1 MDSIASSSS
10 TTTHQSWTYDVFLS
24 FRGDDT
30 RNNFVG
36 HLHSN
41 LVRKGFKTFL
51 DDDGLRRG
59 LDISSELYE
68 AIEDSKVSIVVFSHN
83 YAFSK
88 WCLDELVAIL
98 RCKESKQQTVYPIFY
113 KVDPSD
119 VRHQTGSFGKA
130 LARHECKFKDRLDKV
145 VRWREA
151 LTKAANLSGL
161 HFSDGNESKFID
173 AILEEVSG
181 QLLNR
186 TCLNVA
192 KYPVGIESRA
202 EDVLKLQ
209 GIGGNGVQ
217 MVGIW
222 GVGGIGKTTLAKAV
236 YNSVAYQFEGS
247 FFLANVREESM
258 KSGGFVHLQKLIFT
272 EVLGWKPTYSS
283 VDRGIALMKLFMSN
297 RRVLLILDDVNHLSQ
312 LDHLVGNPTWFGSG
326 SRIIITTRDKHCLTG
341 FDANEIYKVEELS
354 HHEAL
359 ELFNFNA
366 FQDHRHGE
374 DYVELVKNVLHY
386 AQGLPLALE
395 VLAVNLRGRDAN
407 QWKYALDS
415 YRSLPKQEIGEVL
428 KISYHALEHSMK
440 EVFLHIACFF
450 KGKSKH
456 YVTDVLKACNLNPDY
471 AIDLL
476 EEKALIVVTEED
488 RIQMHDLLEE
498 MGREIVFQESPKE
511 PGQRSRLWR
520 FEDVY
525 DLFVKNTGSDKVQG
539 IVVTNWNDSGEK
551 IRLSSES
558 FSTLKNLQVFIICG
572 NIFTGDHVNYLS
584 NDLRV
589 LDWFYCPLLSF
600 PYDFNPK
607 KLVLLNLPSS
617 QTSPVGE
624 LAKIM
629 QNLKSINLSYCYGL
643 IKLPDFSRFPKLVDL
658 NLSGCKNLVEVDPSI
673 GFSKNLVTLNL
684 GFCEKLL
691 KFEIIEEMKSLKCL
705 DLRGTAIQEI
715 SSSIRYL
722 VGLEQLTLRECAK
735 LTSVDCSIFELQH
748 LWHLDLFWC
757 DSLVTF
763 PTRSGSSSTDSS
775 LREKHYDPLFVSLDS
790 CTNLQEILEFPR
802 EIDYLNA
809 RCCRAL
815 KQVSALSKILEG
827 KKSKMIRRLNLYD
840 CKVLCYNL
848 AQMKKNH
855 LRDDSAETALLSIF
869 LSCHQSE
876 FEVFYPAK
884 HGVPEWFSCRND
896 VNRGGCLAWSAYKFK
911 FELSRHF
918 NCENKGLAFFAKTYK
933 KTFSKGPYIKYCT
946 ISITGI
952 SIMDPSKKTEDSRR
966 RLSSGHVWL
975 YYIPFHTII
984 RRLRE
989 NGLPLPTMCLVEFEF
1004 ENDWGGAAT
1013 GWCGVHVVMPAD
1025 EDGITI
1031 HQVNNADCT
1040 SEGDDGLMALSCF
1053 TPQHAGASSPSAKLI
1068 QSDALLVVLKRLGK
1082 LEVEYV
1088 SVGMI
1093 EDSSIAAFTNKGN
1106 EDSNRF
1112 QYHWI
1117 DLTGFWVGGHPSIMN
1132 AKSGLWKTFEVLIYC
1147 NCSTAT
1153 FLVFHFTKN
1162 LGNV

>member
-10 TTTHQSWTYDVFLS
+10 TTIHQSWTYDVFLS

-51 DDDGLRRG
+51 DDAGLRRG
-59 LDISSELYE
+59 ADISSELYK
-68 AIEDSKVSIVVFSHN
+68 AIEESKVSIVVFSEN

-88 WCLDELVAIL
+88 WCLNELSAIL
-98 RCKESKQQTVYPIFY
+98 RCKESKQQTVYPVFY

-130 LARHECKFKDRLDKV
+130 LALHECKFKDRLDKV

-181 QLLNR
+181 KLVNR
-186 TCLNVA
+186 TYLNVA
-192 KYPVGIESRA
+192 KYPVGIGSRV
-202 EDVLKLQ
+202 EDVLKLL

-395 VLAVNLRGRDAN
+395 VLAANLRGRDAN

-476 EEKALIVVTEED
+476 EEKALIVTEED

-525 DLFVKNTGSDKVQG
+525 DVFVKNTGSDKVQG

-551 IRLSSES
+551 ICLSSES
-558 FSTLKNLQVFIICG
+558 FSTLKNLQVFIIRG

-584 NDLRV
+584 NELRV
-589 LDWFYCPLLSF
+589 FDWIYCPLLSF
-600 PYDFNPK
+600 PSNFNPK
-607 KLVLLNLPSS
+607 KLVLLNMPSS
-617 QTSPVGE
+617 QISPLGE
-624 LAKIM
+624 VTEIVPWSSRSLVSKILFQLKM
-629 QNLKSINLSYCYGL
+629 PWSGESPMRKGVKNLQSLKSINLSHCYGL
-643 IKLPDFSRFPKLVDL
+643 TKLPDFSRFPNLVDL
-658 NLSGCKNLVEVDPSI
+658 NLSGCKKLVEVDPSI
-673 GFSKNLVTLNL
+673 GYLKNIVSLKL
-684 GFCEKLL
+684 GFCEKLQ
-691 KFEIIEEMKSLKCL
+691 KFEVVEEMKSLKCL
-705 DLRGTAIQEI
+705 DLRGTAIREI

-722 VGLEQLTLRECAK
+722 VSLEMLTLRQCAK
-735 LTSVDCSIFELQH
+735 LTNVSSSIFELRH
-748 LWHLDLFWC
+748 LRHLDLYWC

-763 PTRSGSSSTDSS
+763 PTQSGSSTS
-775 LREKHYDPLFVSLDS
+775 LQGKYYVPLSVSLDS
-790 CTNLQEILEFPR
+790 CTSLEEISDFPR
-802 EIDYLNA
+802 EIDYVNL

-815 KQVSALSKILEG
+815 KKIPDLSKFLEG
-827 KKSKMIRRLNLYD
+827 KESKRIRRMNLYD
-840 CKVLCYNL
+840 CKVLCNNL
-848 AQMKKNH
+848 AQTKKNH
-855 LRDDSAETALLSIF
+855 SQDDSVETALLSVF
-869 LSCHQSE
+869 LSCHQQSE
-876 FEVFYPAK
+876 FEVLYPAK
-884 HGVPEWFSCRND
+884 SGVPDWFSWRAKS
-896 VNRGGCLAWSAYKFK
+896 GGFPWDDDFNVEEVRPVYKLHFK
-911 FELSRHF
+911 FSE
-918 NCENKGLAFFAKTYK
+918 NVNWYNKGLAFCAHSYLAF
-933 KTFSKGPYIKYCT
+933 KGPYIKFCAIYINGVC
-946 ISITGI
+946 IAK
-952 SIMDPSKKTEDSRR
+952 PLEKAEEHPW
-966 RLSSGHVWL
+966 RLSHGHLWL

-984 RRLRE
+984 RRLGE
-989 NGLPLPTMCLVEFEF
+989 SGLPPPSTCLLKFEF
-1004 ENDWGGAAT
+1004 KVVGEGRGT
-1013 GWCGVHVVMPAD
+1013 CGVHVVMPTD
-1025 EDGITI
+1025 EDGVII
-1031 HQVNNADCT
+1031 HQVDNADCTSEGDDAYCTSEGDDADCTSEGDDADCT
-1040 SEGDDGLMALSCF
+1040 SEGDDGLM
-1053 TPQHAGASSPSAKLI
+1053 
-1068 QSDALLVVLKRLGK
+1068 V
-1082 LEVEYV
+1082 
-1088 SVGMI
+1088 
-1093 EDSSIAAFTNKGN
+1093 
-1106 EDSNRF
+1106 
-1112 QYHWI
+1112 
-1117 DLTGFWVGGHPSIMN
+1117 
-1132 AKSGLWKTFEVLIYC
+1132 
-1147 NCSTAT
+1147 
-1153 FLVFHFTKN
+1153 
-1162 LGNV
+1162 